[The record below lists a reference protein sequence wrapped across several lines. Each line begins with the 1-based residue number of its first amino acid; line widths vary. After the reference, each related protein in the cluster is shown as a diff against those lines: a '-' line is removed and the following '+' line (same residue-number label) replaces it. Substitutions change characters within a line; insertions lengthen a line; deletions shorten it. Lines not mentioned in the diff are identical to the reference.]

1 MRTRTSTNVFSNT
14 EDVALQNRILITYCD
29 LTRSQESI
37 VNLDVIRNHTFI
49 VTKQDFNISLMVFLK
64 HVQQNAVP
72 QLFLELCQ
80 GKYQSN
86 IPTFKNMILFLDAH
100 NILRTFSLSS
110 HQCSQINYNYLMSHL
125 DEAKYFVPTP
135 KDNRIFAIKLC
146 MYYHIKHKC
155 AGVTYLSQ
163 SFSQYFHVQNM
174 RTICSLAFNL
184 CHVCLL

>member
-1 MRTRTSTNVFSNT
+1 
-14 EDVALQNRILITYCD
+14 
-29 LTRSQESI
+29 
-37 VNLDVIRNHTFI
+37 
-49 VTKQDFNISLMVFLK
+49 MVFLK

-86 IPTFKNMILFLDAH
+86 IPTFKIMILFLDAR

-110 HQCSQINYNYLMSHL
+110 HQCSQINYNYLMSHV

-135 KDNRIFAIKLC
+135 KNNRIFAIKLWLC
-146 MYYHIKHKC
+146 YHIKHKC
-155 AGVTYLSQ
+155 AGVTYLNQ

-174 RTICSLAFNL
+174 RTICFLAFNL
-184 CHVCLL
+184 CHVCFIRRLIRQKRFVQEPIYTYPKNVKFLLNQIICKTL